1 MSLVT
6 RCPKCESRFLIES
19 EQLSEHDG
27 LVRCGE
33 CSHIFDGFAG
43 LENKLPTLTRR
54 LPPGTTHVFSPA
66 SEQEPAPISVMSPH
80 PSRLAGGAGANPFAN
95 IPNLELDSDPD
106 EDLDQALGPK
116 LEWDAEPLATPVSI
130 TSTTPVT
137 ATLAPSPVSA
147 PVAAPA
153 SASTIRVPAVGA
165 RPAAQRDTEPVA
177 EQRVAEVEP
186 SVMRHRTATASSDEP
201 RLSILPAED
210 PPLRGEARLR
220 SSQTEAADSVPA
232 FSGSNEGMSM
242 VGILL
247 WGIGCFFAMILACG
261 QLVYIYR
268 NDIATSVPVL
278 RPTLETLCARLKCEV
293 SLPRYLDKIKIEKTA
308 LDQPGVAPQEGQPS
322 EQVLRLTLRNDY
334 SKSQPWPNLMIEL
347 TDPSSTVVVRKAL
360 APTDYL
366 PPTLL
371 GQPFA
376 PYQEVK
382 LAMPLTVSGMQ
393 ITGFHIQHYFP

>member
-33 CSHIFDGFAG
+33 CAYIFDGFAG

-54 LPPGTTHVFSPA
+54 LPPGTTTVLSPA

-80 PSRLAGGAGANPFAN
+80 PSRLGGAAAAGANPFAN
-95 IPNLELDSDPD
+95 IPNLELDSDLD
-106 EDLDQALGPK
+106 EDFGSK
-116 LEWDAEPLATPVSI
+116 LQWDAAPLAPVSASF
-130 TSTTPVT
+130 TAPV
-137 ATLAPSPVSA
+137 VA
-147 PVAAPA
+147 PVAAPVATPA
-153 SASTIRVPAVGA
+153 SASTIRVPAVGP
-165 RPAAQRDTEPVA
+165 RPVVSREPDHVS
-177 EQRVAEVEP
+177 EHSSTDVEP
-186 SVMRHRTATASSDEP
+186 SVMRHRPATAVSEEP
-201 RLSILPAED
+201 RLNILPVED

-220 SSQTEAADSVPA
+220 PDHAESSEPVPA

-261 QLVYIYR
+261 QLVYIFR

-278 RPTLETLCARLKCEV
+278 RPTLEAMCARLKCEV
-293 SLPRYLDKIKIEKTA
+293 SLPRYLDKIVIEKTS
-308 LDQPGVAPQEGQPS
+308 LDQPGIVAQEGQPS
-322 EQVLRLTLRNDY
+322 EQILRLTMRNEFG
-334 SKSQPWPNLMIEL
+334 KSQPWPTLMIQL
-347 TDPSSTVVVRKAL
+347 TDPSSTVVVRKVLTPA
-360 APTDYL
+360 DYL

-371 GQPFA
+371 GQSFA

-382 LAMPLTVSGMQ
+382 LAMPLTVNGMQ